1 MRVEQAMLELAV
13 GSLQSNQHNIK
24 YCDGSDIDLFEK

>member
-13 GSLQSNQHNIK
+13 GSLQSNRHNIK